1 MIDREREISAIF
13 DGLKALIVEKNK
25 RYGDSALEPVRLFA
39 HNIRPGDAIRIRL
52 DDKLARIKNSGELR
66 KNDVADLMG
75 YLCLLCIS
83 EGWTDFDD
91 LLD

>member
-1 MIDREREISAIF
+1 MTRDNEIYAVFSAMAK
-13 DGLKALIVEKNK
+13 LVTEKNK
-25 RYGDSALEPVRLFA
+25 LYGDSALEPVRLFA
-39 HNIRPGDAIRIRL
+39 HDIRPGDAIRIRL
-52 DDKLARIKNSGELR
+52 DDKLARIRNSGELR

-83 EGWTDFDD
+83 EEWIDFAD

>member
-13 DGLKALIVEKNK
+13 DGLKSLIVEKNK

-39 HNIRPGDAIRIRL
+39 HDIRPGDAIRIRL
-52 DDKLARIKNSGELR
+52 DDKLARIRNSGELR

-83 EGWTDFDD
+83 EGWIDFSD
-91 LLD
+91 LID